1 MNTAEKQF
9 PPEDSLG
16 GNSPEARGKRLV
28 YVRGNEAQA
37 SFASKIGAH
46 KNTYGHWE
54 RGRTDVSAEALAALV
69 EQGWN
74 ANWLLTGQGPER
86 LDAPEPAFQS
96 QSQDVSAED
105 LTIAMQLADRK
116 IAAARKAPTRAQY
129 AEFVALIYNAITQG
143 LPDADRYDFAT
154 GQRTH
159 TGTGDDDDGGR
170 KGMGGKS

>member
-1 MNTAEKQF
+1 MA
-9 PPEDSLG
+9 SRMG
-16 GNSPEARGKRLV
+16 V
-28 YVRGNEAQA
+28 Y
-37 SFASKIGAH
+37 
-46 KNTYGHWE
+46 KNTYSRWE
-54 RGRTDVSAEALAALV
+54 RGEREPSASDVACLV
-69 EQGWN
+69 RDGWN

-159 TGTGDDDDGGR
+159 TGTGDDDNGSGQ
-170 KGMGGKS
+170 GMGR